1 MAGPTTVAANGPNSS
16 NGTVPTAPAD
26 AASRRRE
33 GSPGP
38 VAGPL
43 SGAESVPLLQQFCE
57 QLVAEAVASV
67 RVELP
72 GTEPPP
78 IDWRRLLV
86 SDPAASPERAAGHA
100 AVVAQQI
107 ASEVLTWK
115 QSLLA
120 RSDPLSPPRPPVAT
134 DIVVVEPAPPAM
146 PPASHSPWPAPG
158 PAVAPPSV
166 APRDDTTGL
175 RPAPAIEAAA
185 KLKRRNTRLRRAFVA
200 FGWMRDFGL
209 ILIAFAAWQLW
220 GTSIEQSQA
229 QQTLRQQFESHLPTV
244 GPQTATKP
252 TGPTLIS
259 AAINVHEPPEGAV
272 VGRLQI
278 PSIGVDQYIVEGT
291 SEADL
296 SKGPG
301 HYIGT
306 SMPGQAGNV
315 AIAGHRTTYGA
326 PFYNLNALKV
336 GDQISLI
343 SNSGQ
348 QLTYVVSTSP
358 VAVSPKDV
366 AVLDSSSDNRL
377 TLTTCNP
384 RFSSSQR
391 LVVVADLSAPHT
403 VAVTPTVPSTVKLGR
418 VRIVSEPIGWNT
430 GYISVVLL
438 FAALL
443 VGLGLANRRARAVY
457 GRIGRWLVL
466 TPIWVAGLV
475 FFFESLTRLLPAN
488 L

>member
-1 MAGPTTVAANGPNSS
+1 MERPTTVAANGSNSG
-16 NGTVPTAPAD
+16 NGPVATAPAD
-26 AASRRRE
+26 AVSLSRD
-33 GSPGP
+33 GSRGP
-38 VAGPL
+38 VGSSPTWAV
-43 SGAESVPLLQQFCE
+43 SVPLLQQFCE

-72 GTEPPP
+72 GAEPPQ

-107 ASEVLTWK
+107 ASEVLAWK

-120 RSDPLSPPRPPVAT
+120 RSDPQGPPRPPVAT
-134 DIVVVEPAPPAM
+134 HIVAREPPPPPVPPAPHP
-146 PPASHSPWPAPG
+146 PWPAPG
-158 PAVAPPSV
+158 QAVAPRPV
-166 APRDDTTGL
+166 APRDDTTAS
-175 RPAPAIEAAA
+175 RRTPALGAEARIT
-185 KLKRRNTRLRRAFVA
+185 RRNTRLRRAFVA

-229 QQTLRQQFESHLPTV
+229 QQSLRQQFESHLPSA
-244 GPQTATKP
+244 GAQTATEA

-259 AAINVHEPPEGAV
+259 AAISVHEPPEGAV

-278 PSIGVDQYIVEGT
+278 PAIGVDQYIVEGT
-291 SEADL
+291 SESDL
-296 SKGPG
+296 SEGPG

-336 GDQISLI
+336 GDQISVT

-348 QLTYVVSTSP
+348 QFTYVVSTSP
-358 VAVSPKDV
+358 VAVSPQDV
-366 AVLDSSSDNRL
+366 SVLDASSDNRL

-391 LVVVADLSAPHT
+391 LVVVADLNAPHT
-403 VAVTPTVPSTVKLGR
+403 VALTPTVTSTIKARR

-430 GYISVVLL
+430 GYIPVVLF

-457 GRIGRWLVL
+457 GRMGRWLVL